1 MIKQCVESERKDRI
15 IDYIGDQYLKVPY
28 FYSNLKRYG
37 TESEHVS
44 VWVDME
50 REELKGAYLLY
61 YDCLHFF
68 TREQDYPVS
77 NILEMLNAAKPKV
90 IVVMDEIG
98 ARLAPNIENSYDIE
112 RNYIWDI
119 SVMAADHLHP
129 QIEAAHLEDVE
140 EIADLMMKDPEY
152 YTVYDRETLLAQIR
166 SRLLDGYGRT
176 FVIRKDGKIVT
187 TYSVYGETD
196 NMAILGGLLVHPQYR
211 RQGLAQEIIRSTC
224 RMLTDENKHCITFVN
239 FNNIP
244 SLELHKSHG
253 AVILSSTYKFVKQPA
268 VN

>member
-1 MIKQCVESERKDRI
+1 MIKQCVESEWTDRI
-15 IDYIGDQYLKVPY
+15 IGYIGDQYLKVPY

-37 TESEHVS
+37 TQSEHVS
-44 VWVDME
+44 VWVDMDH
-50 REELKGAYLLY
+50 EELKGTYLLY

-68 TREQDYPVS
+68 TREQDYPEN

-98 ARLAPNIENSYDIE
+98 ARLTPNLGNSYDIE

-119 SVMAADHLHP
+119 SVMAADRLHP
-129 QIEAAHLEDVE
+129 QIEAARLEDVE

-152 YTVYDRETLLAQIR
+152 YTVYDRETLFSQIR

-176 FVIRKDGKIVT
+176 FVIRRDREIVT
-187 TYSVYGETD
+187 IYNIYGETD
-196 NMAILGGLLVHPQYR
+196 TMAILGGLLVHPQYR

-224 RMLTDENKHCITFVN
+224 RMLTDEKKRCIAFIN
-239 FNNIP
+239 FNNTP
-244 SLELHKSHG
+244 SLELHKSYG
-253 AVILSSTYKFVKQPA
+253 SVILSSSYKFVKHPA